1 MNQNF
6 KSIILPGGNG
16 HLPDHLLFNEINYI
30 GSHNAACSN
39 VNYLKYN
46 IKIQSNRK
54 IKEIWVDISLIEVHD
69 NIINTS
75 SWGQIL

>member
-39 VNYLKYN
+39 V
-46 IKIQSNRK
+46 
-54 IKEIWVDISLIEVHD
+54 
-69 NIINTS
+69 II
-75 SWGQIL
+75 

>member
-1 MNQNF
+1 MFQR
-6 KSIILPGGNG
+6 
-16 HLPDHLLFNEINYI
+16 
-30 GSHNAACSN
+30 
-39 VNYLKYN
+39 NYLKYN